1 MHRLV
6 DVLPLSAETVELRQ
20 NMTSLEALSVFQGLS
35 ELQSLSHLSRVT
47 IYGEKPVSEIAK
59 TAMRD
64 SGIMLQVVEAQDE
77 DAMWHLS

>member
-47 IYGEKPVSEIAK
+47 IYGEKPLPEIAE
-59 TAMRD
+59 AIMRG
-64 SGIMLQVVEAQDE
+64 SNIMLRVVEAQDE
-77 DAMWHLS
+77 DLMWHLS